1 MSTTPLNWWD
11 RSTVL
16 VDGTQRN
23 NMISDLWN
31 SGYQGSATGINNMTN
46 DELLNQANQV
56 NADNYQNKLRQ
67 RDRQDSLVDF
77 RAQLSDLTASKQRQ
91 AEQSGRLATS
101 NTRAQGLGQMMS
113 NF

>member
-1 MSTTPLNWWD
+1 MSTTPLDWRQ
-11 RSTVL
+11 RSTVAF
-16 VDGTQRN
+16 DDAQRWAMRDQLLAAGYSGSTNGLN
-23 NMISDLWN
+23 NL
-31 SGYQGSATGINNMTN
+31 TN
-46 DELLNQANQV
+46 DEMLNLANQV

-67 RDRQDSLVDF
+67 RDRQDALVDF

-91 AEQSGRLATS
+91 AEQAGRLGIA